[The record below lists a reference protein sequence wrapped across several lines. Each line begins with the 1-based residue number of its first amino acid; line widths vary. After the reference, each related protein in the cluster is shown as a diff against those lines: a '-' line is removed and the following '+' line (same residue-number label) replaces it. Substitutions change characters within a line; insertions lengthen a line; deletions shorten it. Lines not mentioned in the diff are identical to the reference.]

1 MARPT
6 PMARVLSKNTVSPS
20 AIAVTIESP
29 SNSHPLAEIAVNTPA
44 PAVASTQA
52 MSSAP
57 PIVDRIALTPTEPSS
72 DMRER
77 ARRLVTAHAT
87 AEPRAA
93 RAPNVVSSITSGS
106 YPLDNPGGARRRSY
120 TVRFLVYG
128 AVFAFAFV
136 AFSLVSFWLAVRPP
150 RLAIPQAPGDYG
162 LKVETVTISADDGV
176 RLAAWLLPRAGAPA
190 LVLLH
195 GYPAEKADLLPIAAA
210 LAPRFTVLL
219 LDQRYFGQS
228 GGRATTLGFRE
239 RRDLRRGIDF
249 LAARGFTEVGVFG
262 LSLGGAVALLAA
274 AEDPR
279 IRAVAAYAPFADLRS
294 LGYELYGWLWY
305 LKYPFVGLLR
315 GWSVLFFGHDITAV
329 SPERAA
335 AGISV
340 PVLLVASRE
349 DEQIPF
355 AHAERLRRALARNTR
370 SEFVFTD
377 RGRHGELPR
386 GFDASLARFFLLY
399 VR

>member
-1 MARPT
+1 MK
-6 PMARVLSKNTVSPS
+6 L
-20 AIAVTIESP
+20 AVY
-29 SNSHPLAEIAVNTPA
+29 A
-44 PAVASTQA
+44 
-52 MSSAP
+52 
-57 PIVDRIALTPTEPSS
+57 
-72 DMRER
+72 
-77 ARRLVTAHAT
+77 
-87 AEPRAA
+87 
-93 RAPNVVSSITSGS
+93 
-106 YPLDNPGGARRRSY
+106 
-120 TVRFLVYG
+120 
-128 AVFAFAFV
+128 AVFAGALV
-136 AFSLVSFWLAVRPP
+136 AFSLLSFWLAVRPP
-150 RLAIPQAPGDYG
+150 RIAVPLAPADFG
-162 LKVETVTISADDGV
+162 LPVEPVTITADDGV
-176 RLAAWLLPRAGAPA
+176 ALAAWLLPRPGAPA
-190 LVLLH
+190 IVLLH

-219 LDQRYFGQS
+219 LDQRYFGAS
-228 GGRATTLGFRE
+228 GGRATTLGWRE
-239 RRDLRRGIDF
+239 RHDLVRAIDF
-249 LAARGFTEVGVFG
+249 LAARGFHQVGVFG

-279 IRAVAAYAPFADLRS
+279 IRAVAAYAPFADLRA
-294 LGYELYGWLWY
+294 LGYELYGWMWY

-315 GWSVLFFGHDITAV
+315 GWSRLFFGHDITAL

-335 AGISV
+335 AAITV

-355 AHAERLRRALARNTR
+355 GHAEQLRRALARNTR